1 MRKTTSVT
9 VDQEGRDLGKTFLL
23 TEMPA
28 AAAEKWA
35 LRMFVALKGSGDG
48 NAIAESV
55 VRLGMVGVALQGLN
69 VFLRADIDPKVL
81 EPLLDEM
88 LTCIKIIR
96 DPQRP
101 DVVTAMRA
109 DIDIEEVPTL
119 LWLRSEVIRLHTNFS
134 PAEALFTLMS
144 LATQPASSTTST
156 SPLQ

>member
-1 MRKTTSVT
+1 MRKTTTVT
-9 VDQEGRDLGKTFLL
+9 VEEPGRDLGKVFLL

-35 LRMFVALKGSGDG
+35 LRMFVALKGSGDS
-48 NAIAESV
+48 NTIAESI

-88 LTCIKIIR
+88 LTCVKIIR
-96 DPQRP
+96 SPAHP
-101 DVVTAMRA
+101 EAVTAMRP
-109 DIDIEEVPTL
+109 DFDIEEVSTL

-134 PAEALFTLMS
+134 PAEALFTLISTAMKLPS
-144 LATQPASSTTST
+144 SST
-156 SPLQ
+156 